1 MPDRPRNIGA
11 SVRQRLLNLAHAR
24 GQPMELLLTRYAL
37 ERLLHRLS
45 LSPHRERFVLKGA
58 ILLAVWFDEPHR
70 ATRDVDLLGFGD
82 AAEDALL
89 ATFREIMAIEVDDGV
104 SFDLK
109 GLRIEAIREDVE
121 YGGSRLRTTAALAG
135 ARVPITVD
143 IGFCDAV
150 EPGVEDIDLP
160 VLLDMPSPHL
170 RAYALETV
178 IAEMFHATVALGRA
192 NSRMKDYY
200 DVWMLTSAFEIDA
213 GRLRQAVEAT
223 FARRSSDAP
232 TSTPDGLS
240 DEFSADA
247 HKQRQWDA
255 FAKNLSR
262 QVPNLDHV
270 VRELRKKL
278 LVVTALR
285 PINFDAA

>member
-58 ILLAVWFDEPHR
+58 MLLATWFDEPHR

-89 ATFREIMAIEVDDGV
+89 GTFREIIAVEVDDGV
-104 SFDLK
+104 NFDLK
-109 GLRIEAIREDVE
+109 GLKIEAIREEVE

-135 ARVPITVD
+135 ARIPITVD
-143 IGFCDAV
+143 IGFGDAV
-150 EPGVEDIDLP
+150 EPGIEDIDLP

-170 RAYALETV
+170 RAYPPETV
-178 IAEMFHATVALGRA
+178 IAEKFHAMVALGRA

-200 DVWMLTSAFEIDA
+200 DVWMLIDSFELEPQRMRPAI
-213 GRLRQAVEAT
+213 VAT
-223 FARRSSDAP
+223 FARRNTEIPA
-232 TSTPDGLS
+232 TVPDGLS

-247 HKQRQWDA
+247 GKRRQWDA
-255 FAKNLSR
+255 FARTLSG
-262 QVPNLDHV
+262 QVPELDRV
-270 VRELRKKL
+270 VREVRKRL
-278 LVVTALR
+278 MAFTAPENDRL
-285 PINFDAA
+285 

>member
-1 MPDRPRNIGA
+1 MPDRPRNVGA
-11 SVRQRLLNLAHAR
+11 SVRQRLLNLAHMR

-45 LSPHRERFVLKGA
+45 VSPHRERFVLKGA
-58 ILLAVWFDEPHR
+58 MLLATWFDEPHR

-89 ATFREIMAIEVDDGV
+89 KTFREIMAVELDDGV

-109 GLRIEAIREDVE
+109 SLRIEAIREEVE

-135 ARVPITVD
+135 ARIPITVD
-143 IGFCDAV
+143 IGFGDAV

-170 RAYALETV
+170 RAYPPETV
-178 IAEMFHATVALGRA
+178 IAEKFHAMVALGRA

-200 DVWMLTSAFEIDA
+200 DVWMLMSTFEIEPE
-213 GRLRQAVEAT
+213 RLQRAIAAT
-223 FARRSSDAP
+223 FARRSTAIP
-232 TSTPDGLS
+232 TAVPDGLS
-240 DEFSADA
+240 DAFAADPG
-247 HKQRQWDA
+247 KQRQWNA
-255 FAKNLSR
+255 FAQNLSGAALEFR
-262 QVPNLDHV
+262 RV
-270 VRELRKKL
+270 VHDLQAQLIARVKH
-278 LVVTALR
+278 T
-285 PINFDAA
+285 

>member
-1 MPDRPRNIGA
+1 MPDRRRNIGA

-58 ILLAVWFDEPHR
+58 MLLATWFEEPHR

-89 ATFREIMAIEVDDGV
+89 GTFREIMAVEVDDGV
-104 SFDLK
+104 SFDIK
-109 GLRIEAIREDVE
+109 GLRIEAIREEVE

-135 ARVPITVD
+135 ARIPITVD
-143 IGFCDAV
+143 IGFGDAV
-150 EPGVEDIDLP
+150 ESGLEDIDLP

-170 RAYALETV
+170 RAYPPETV
-178 IAEMFHATVALGRA
+178 IAEKFHAMVALGRA

-200 DVWMLTSAFEIDA
+200 DVWMLMSAFELEPE
-213 GRLRQAVEAT
+213 RLRRAIAAT
-223 FARRSSDAP
+223 FARRNTVIPAEV
-232 TSTPDGLS
+232 PDGLS
-240 DEFSADA
+240 DAFATDPT
-247 HKQRQWDA
+247 KQRQWDA
-255 FAKNLSR
+255 FARNLSG
-262 QVPNLDHV
+262 PIPGFG
-270 VRELRKKL
+270 
-278 LVVTALR
+278 LVVSELWQRLKVFMA
-285 PINFDAA
+285 PI

>member
-58 ILLAVWFDEPHR
+58 MLLAIWFDEPHR

-89 ATFREIMAIEVDDGV
+89 GTFREIMAVEVDDGV
-104 SFDLK
+104 TFDLK
-109 GLRIEAIREDVE
+109 GLRIEAIREEIE

-135 ARVPITVD
+135 ARIPITVD
-143 IGFCDAV
+143 IGFGDAV

-170 RAYALETV
+170 RAYPPETV
-178 IAEMFHATVALGRA
+178 IAEKFHAMVALGLA

-200 DVWMLTSAFEIDA
+200 DVWMLTSTFEIDA
-213 GRLRQAVEAT
+213 ERLRRAISAT
-223 FARRSSDAP
+223 FARRNTEIPADV
-232 TSTPDGLS
+232 PDGLS
-240 DEFSADA
+240 DAFSAA
-247 HKQRQWDA
+247 AGKQRQWVA
-255 FAKNLSR
+255 FARTLSD
-262 QVPNLDHV
+262 QVPDLDRV
-270 VRELRKKL
+270 VRALRKKL
-278 LVVTALR
+278 MVSAVPLNDR
-285 PINFDAA
+285 H

>member
-58 ILLAVWFDEPHR
+58 MLLAIWFDEPHR

-89 ATFREIMAIEVDDGV
+89 GTVREIMAVEVDDGV

-109 GLRIEAIREDVE
+109 GLKIESIREEVE

-135 ARVPITVD
+135 ARIPITVD
-143 IGFCDAV
+143 IGFGDAV

-170 RAYALETV
+170 RAYPPETV
-178 IAEMFHATVALGRA
+178 IAEKFHAMVALGRA

-200 DVWMLTSAFEIDA
+200 DVWMLMSTFDLEPE
-213 GRLRQAVEAT
+213 RLRRAIVAT
-223 FARRSSDAP
+223 FARRNTVIPVMA
-232 TSTPDGLS
+232 PDGLS
-240 DEFSADA
+240 DAFAADPG
-247 HKQRQWDA
+247 KQLQWDA
-255 FAKNLSR
+255 FARNLTGS
-262 QVPNLDHV
+262 VPKFQRV
-270 VRELRKKL
+270 VHELQAQL
-278 LVVTALR
+278 MALVRRTS
-285 PINFDAA
+285 

>member
-11 SVRQRLLNLAHAR
+11 SVRQRLLNLARAR

-45 LSPHRERFVLKGA
+45 LSAHRERFVLKGA
-58 ILLAVWFDEPHR
+58 MLLATWFDEPHR

-89 ATFREIMAIEVDDGV
+89 AAFREIMAVKLDDGV

-109 GLRIEAIREDVE
+109 GLRIEAIREEVE

-135 ARVPITVD
+135 ARIPITVD
-143 IGFCDAV
+143 IGFGDAI

-170 RAYALETV
+170 RAYAPETV
-178 IAEMFHATVALGRA
+178 IAEKFHAMVVLGRA

-200 DVWMLTSAFEIDA
+200 DVWMLLNAFDLEPE
-213 GRLRQAVEAT
+213 RLRQAIVAT
-223 FARRSSDAP
+223 FARRGTLIPADA
-232 TSTPDGLS
+232 PDGLS
-240 DEFSADA
+240 DAFASDA
-247 HKQRQWDA
+247 GKLRQWDA
-255 FAKNLSR
+255 FARNLSGSTPGLGFI
-262 QVPNLDHV
+262 VST
-270 VRELRKKL
+270 LR
-278 LVVTALR
+278 LR
-285 PINFDAA
+285 LTGILATS